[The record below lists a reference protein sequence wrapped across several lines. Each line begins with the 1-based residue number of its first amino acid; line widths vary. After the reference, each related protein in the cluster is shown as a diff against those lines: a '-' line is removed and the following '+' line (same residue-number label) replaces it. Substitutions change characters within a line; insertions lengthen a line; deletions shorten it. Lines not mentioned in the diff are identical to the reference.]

1 MKPTPSLLAV
11 AILSCAAGAS
21 AQAPAAT
28 PAVTVV
34 RCDAL
39 IDVVSGK
46 SLGASSIVIEGER
59 VKSVQAG
66 RAEIAG
72 ATVIDLPGQTC
83 MPGWIDMHVHLSSET
98 SAQAYS
104 EGFRL
109 NPTDYAYRSTGFA
122 ERTLMAGFTTVRDLG
137 SADGIALSLR
147 DAIARGLVRG
157 PRVYAAGK
165 SVAPTGG
172 HADPRN
178 GINASLTR
186 ALGYPGP
193 EDGVVAGPVEA
204 RTAVRQRYK
213 EGSDVIKIT
222 ATGGVLSYAKNGQN
236 PQFMLDEIQ
245 AITSTARD
253 YGFKVAAHAH
263 GDEGI
268 RRASEGGVDSIEHG
282 TFMSDAT
289 IDVMK
294 KNGTWYVPTISAGV
308 FVGEKAREPGYYPD
322 IVRPKA
328 LAVGPQ
334 IQKTFARAYAAGVK
348 IAFGTDAG
356 VFPHGQNAREF
367 VLMVEAGMPPME
379 AIQAATRS
387 AAELLGDSANVGT
400 LEAGKYADIVA
411 VQGDPIADI
420 KAVQNVSFVMK
431 GGVAYKQP

>member
-1 MKPTPSLLAV
+1 M
-11 AILSCAAGAS
+11 
-21 AQAPAAT
+21 
-28 PAVTVV
+28 
-34 RCDAL
+34 
-39 IDVVSGK
+39 
-46 SLGASSIVIEGER
+46 
-59 VKSVQAG
+59 
-66 RAEIAG
+66 
-72 ATVIDLPGQTC
+72 
-83 MPGWIDMHVHLSSET
+83 
-98 SAQAYS
+98 
-104 EGFRL
+104 
-109 NPTDYAYRSTGFA
+109 
-122 ERTLMAGFTTVRDLG
+122 
-137 SADGIALSLR
+137 
-147 DAIARGLVRG
+147 
-157 PRVYAAGK
+157 
-165 SVAPTGG
+165 
-172 HADPRN
+172 
-178 GINASLTR
+178 
-186 ALGYPGP
+186 
-193 EDGVVAGPVEA
+193 
-204 RTAVRQRYK
+204 
-213 EGSDVIKIT
+213 
-222 ATGGVLSYAKNGQN
+222 SYAKNGQN

-245 AITSTARD
+245 AITSTAHD

-420 KAVQNVSFVMK
+420 KAVENVVLRDEGRRGLQAALSQSTAMGRVLALSPTPGAAACR
-431 GGVAYKQP
+431 GGFSGDQCLSRAERAPTTPAL

>member
-1 MKPTPSLLAV
+1 MRPNSRFLPASRAV
-11 AILSCAAGAS
+11 AAAIAIALAGGS
-21 AQAPAAT
+21 QAQAPAAA

-39 IDVVSGK
+39 IDVVAGK
-46 SLGASSIVIEGER
+46 TLGASSIVIEGER

-122 ERTLMAGFTTVRDLG
+122 QRTLMAGFTTVRDLG
-137 SADGIALSLR
+137 TTDGVALSLR
-147 DAIARGLVRG
+147 DAIAKGLVSG

-165 SVAPTGG
+165 SIATTGG

-186 ALGYPGP
+186 ALGWPGP
-193 EDGVVAGPVEA
+193 EDGVVAGPLEA
-204 RTAVRQRYK
+204 RKAVRQRYK
-213 EGSDVIKIT
+213 EGSDLIKIT

-245 AITSTARD
+245 AITSTAHD

-268 RRASEGGVDSIEHG
+268 RRASEAGSI
-282 TFMSDAT
+282 
-289 IDVMK
+289 
-294 KNGTWYVPTISAGV
+294 
-308 FVGEKAREPGYYPD
+308 
-322 IVRPKA
+322 
-328 LAVGPQ
+328 
-334 IQKTFARAYAAGVK
+334 
-348 IAFGTDAG
+348 
-356 VFPHGQNAREF
+356 
-367 VLMVEAGMPPME
+367 
-379 AIQAATRS
+379 RS
-387 AAELLGDSANVGT
+387 STAPS
-400 LEAGKYADIVA
+400 
-411 VQGDPIADI
+411 
-420 KAVQNVSFVMK
+420 
-431 GGVAYKQP
+431 